1 MKGKPLDAT
10 LPPPLPKAGSAPP
23 TKAAP
28 APSNGTWTPPAPGLT
43 PVIPASVSSAS
54 LGATL
59 APAVDALTGEPV
71 PPVPAPIAIPDA
83 PVDNSPQDTTPV
95 MTADV
100 PKVQLPDGSWVPAP
114 NPGPTP
120 EQLANNP
127 SDLRNKPEVADK
139 VKDEVD
145 DAKAWIKEGEP
156 AEWPKRAEAVDPSD
170 HAPTPLT
177 VVAEMKPVEPGIIES
192 GPTDVRALWDCVK
205 PEGPRT
211 GCRHFRSDDHLIGL
225 RIQCP
230 SCRGT
235 TVIRVEEP

>member
-1 MKGKPLDAT
+1 
-10 LPPPLPKAGSAPP
+10 
-23 TKAAP
+23 
-28 APSNGTWTPPAPGLT
+28 
-43 PVIPASVSSAS
+43 
-54 LGATL
+54 
-59 APAVDALTGEPV
+59 
-71 PPVPAPIAIPDA
+71 
-83 PVDNSPQDTTPV
+83 

-127 SDLRNKPEVADK
+127 SDLRNKPEVAEK
-139 VKDEVD
+139 VVAEVD
-145 DAKAWIKEGEP
+145 DADAWLKAGEPADWPKPADAWPKAGEP
-156 AEWPKRAEAVDPSD
+156 AEWPKPAEGAAQAGAGV
-170 HAPTPLT
+170 PTP
-177 VVAEMKPVEPGIIES
+177 APSAPPPVDEIIES
-192 GPTDVRALWDCVK
+192 SATDVRALWDCVK

-211 GCRHFRSDDHLIGL
+211 GCRRFRSDDHLIGL

>member
-1 MKGKPLDAT
+1 
-10 LPPPLPKAGSAPP
+10 
-23 TKAAP
+23 
-28 APSNGTWTPPAPGLT
+28 
-43 PVIPASVSSAS
+43 
-54 LGATL
+54 
-59 APAVDALTGEPV
+59 
-71 PPVPAPIAIPDA
+71 
-83 PVDNSPQDTTPV
+83 

-127 SDLRNKPEVADK
+127 SDLRNKPEVAEK
-139 VKDEVD
+139 VVAEVD

-156 AEWPKRAEAVDPSD
+156 AEWPKPPDPPVGPRTPTATSD
-170 HAPTPLT
+170 AATVAPPANAKTP
-177 VVAEMKPVEPGIIES
+177 EPSATTSPDAGIIES
-192 GPTDVRALWDCVK
+192 SPADVRALWDCVK

-211 GCRHFRSDDHLIGL
+211 GCRRFRSDDHLIGL
-225 RIQCP
+225 RVMCP